1 MNILNEVLN
10 AGGGS
15 LVKELGK
22 QFGLDSEAAQAAV
35 KGLLPAIAKGMQKK
49 SQSGNL
55 GDIFSKLGQQNV
67 DNYVDQPNIFGDS
80 TAKENGDVI
89 LGDIFGNKDI
99 SRSVAKQA
107 AESNNLDYGMMKKML
122 PIIAGIAFAVLSK
135 KNQSSGGGL
144 LGTVV
149 KGAMGGRASGGLL
162 ASLLP
167 MLLGRG
173 RRQQQNSGGLESFL
187 DFDGDGSIADD
198 VWNLA
203 RKLF

>member
-1 MNILNEVLN
+1 MNILNEVLS
-10 AGGGS
+10 AGGGT

-22 QFGLDSEAAQAAV
+22 QFSLDSTAAQAAI

-49 SQSGNL
+49 SQTGNL
-55 GDIFSKLGQQNV
+55 DDIFSKLGQQNI
-67 DNYVDQPNIFGDS
+67 DNYVDQPTIFGDN
-80 TAKENGDVI
+80 TAKQNGDVI
-89 LGDIFGNKDI
+89 LGDIFGHKDI

-107 AESNNLDYGMMKKML
+107 AESGGLDYGMMKKML

-173 RRQQQNSGGLESFL
+173 RQQQSSGLESFL

>member
-10 AGGGS
+10 AGGGT

-22 QFGLDSEAAQAAV
+22 QFGLDSSAAQAAV

-49 SQSGNL
+49 SQTSNL
-55 GDIFSKLGQQNV
+55 GDIFSKLGQKNIE
-67 DNYVDQPNIFGDS
+67 NYVDEPNIFNNNA
-80 TAKENGDVI
+80 AKENGNVI
-89 LGDIFGNKDI
+89 LGDIFGNKDV

-107 AESNNLDYGMMKKML
+107 AESGNLDYGMMKKML

-144 LGTVV
+144 LGSVV
-149 KGAMGGRASGGLL
+149 KGAMGGRAGGGVL

-167 MLLGRG
+167 MLLGGG
-173 RRQQQNSGGLESFL
+173 RRQQQSSGLESFL